1 MKKSIY
7 KITNLINGKSYIGQT
22 NDFQRRQQEHKKRG
36 YGTEGQKPLYYAF
49 DKYGLENFS
58 FEIIEADIENYNE
71 REVYWINFYHTLVPN
86 GYNVQI
92 GGDEPP
98 LYYGEDNSSCTHSDE
113 LVDQVIDLLKNSSLS
128 IKEIG
133 KRFNYDDSAIRRINR
148 GELRHREDINYP
160 IKKMTTQE
168 EKEERALKIIDDL
181 LFTNLTQK
189 EIGKKYGLG
198 RTAITAINT
207 GQNYKQPE
215 LNYPLR
221 KNSIT
226 DVTVYQY
233 ELNTNNLIQ
242 KFSTLKE
249 LSEKV
254 NLNSSNPRTIATYL
268 GRKLKVE
275 KEVNAYGYTWTK
287 YIK

>member
-1 MKKSIY
+1 
-7 KITNLINGKSYIGQT
+7 
-22 NDFQRRQQEHKKRG
+22 
-36 YGTEGQKPLYYAF
+36 
-49 DKYGLENFS
+49 
-58 FEIIEADIENYNE
+58 
-71 REVYWINFYHTLVPN
+71 
-86 GYNVQI
+86 
-92 GGDEPP
+92 
-98 LYYGEDNSSCTHSDE
+98 
-113 LVDQVIDLLKNSSLS
+113 
-128 IKEIG
+128 
-133 KRFNYDDSAIRRINR
+133 
-148 GELRHREDINYP
+148 
-160 IKKMTTQE
+160 MTTQE

-249 LSEKV
+249 LSEKI